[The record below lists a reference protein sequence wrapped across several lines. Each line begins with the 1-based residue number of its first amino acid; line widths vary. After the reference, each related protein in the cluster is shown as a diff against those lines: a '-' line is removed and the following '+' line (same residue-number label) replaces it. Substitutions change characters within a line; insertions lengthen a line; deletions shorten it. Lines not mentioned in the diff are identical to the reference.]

1 MANADAWHLR
11 AEGYPLFNIC
21 YLLIRCRY
29 LLCASLITSVAM
41 SAAIAQE
48 GSSIV
53 VVEDGLSL
61 VAAARSQVGITLTYD
76 SRYQSIDY
84 PAGDIPLSQGVC
96 TDVVIRA
103 FRSIDIDLQ
112 VSVHQD
118 MEAHFDRYP
127 RNWGLKSTDTNI
139 DHRRVP
145 NLATYFK
152 RQGKAVPISQAGAE
166 YLPGDIVV
174 WRLSSGLPHIGI
186 VSDRIG
192 SSGNP
197 EVIHNI
203 GLGTREEDN
212 LFDYDI
218 TGHYRWF

>member
-1 MANADAWHLR
+1 M
-11 AEGYPLFNIC
+11 FNIC
-21 YLLIRCRY
+21 YMLMRSRY
-29 LLCASLITSVAM
+29 LLNAALIAFVTT
-41 SAAIAQE
+41 SAAIAQD
-48 GSSIV
+48 SHSAAV
-53 VVEDGLSL
+53 VQDNLSL
-61 VAAARSQVGITLTYD
+61 VAAARTQVGVTLGYD
-76 SRYQSIDY
+76 PRYQSIAY

-103 FRSIDIDLQ
+103 FRSINIDLQ
-112 VSVHQD
+112 VLVHQD
-118 MEAHFDRYP
+118 MKAHFNRYP

-152 RQGKAVPISQAGAE
+152 QQGKTVPISQVGAE
-166 YLPGDIVV
+166 YLPGDIVE
-174 WRLSSGLPHIGI
+174 WRLSGGLPHIGI

-192 SSGNP
+192 GSGNP